1 MEKKQTA
8 VEWLINEL
16 DLSNDTF
23 TMKIINQAK
32 LMEEN
37 QSKKDFMAGL
47 EVSIQEAYRVAQKS
61 WGKEY
66 KTEQYY
72 NETYKSK

>member
-8 VEWLINEL
+8 VEWLVNEL

-23 TMKIINQAK
+23 TMKRINQAK
-32 LMEEN
+32 QMEEN

-47 EVSIQEAYRVAQKS
+47 EVSIQEAYHIAQKS
-61 WGKEY
+61 WGREY
-66 KTEQYY
+66 KAEEYY
-72 NETYKSK
+72 KETYKSK